1 MDDKMTEVLNI
12 IYDLKNKMSD
22 KQWIDI
28 HSNISELYL
37 SKTIVVFEN
46 GKVWQNSKVQEE
58 LYNNTNQDLE
68 EWEKE
73 DLNLE
78 EDETLLRFRFGFCLF
93 R

>member
-1 MDDKMTEVLNI
+1 MEKEMTDIINI
-12 IYDLKNKMSD
+12 IYDLKNKMTD

-28 HSNISELYL
+28 HNNINELYL

-78 EDETLLRFRFGFCLF
+78 QDESLL
-93 R
+93 

>member
-1 MDDKMTEVLNI
+1 MSQVLNI
-12 IYDLKNKMSD
+12 IFDLKNKMSD

-28 HSNISELYL
+28 HNNISELYL

-58 LYNNTNQDLE
+58 LYNNTNEDLE

-73 DLNLE
+73 DFKLE
-78 EDETLLRFRFGFCLF
+78 QDETLL
-93 R
+93 

>member
-58 LYNNTNQDLE
+58 LYNNTNKDLE

-78 EDETLLRFRFGFCLF
+78 EDETLL
-93 R
+93 

>member
-12 IYDLKNKMSD
+12 IFDLKNKMSD

-28 HSNISELYL
+28 HNNISELYL

-58 LYNNTNQDLE
+58 LYNNTNEDLE

-78 EDETLLRFRFGFCLF
+78 QDETLL
-93 R
+93 

>member
-1 MDDKMTEVLNI
+1 MDDKMSQVLNI
-12 IYDLKNKMSD
+12 IFDLKNKMSD

-28 HSNISELYL
+28 HNNISELYL

-58 LYNNTNQDLE
+58 LYNNTNEDLE

-78 EDETLLRFRFGFCLF
+78 QDETLL
-93 R
+93 

>member
-78 EDETLLRFRFGFCLF
+78 EDETLL
-93 R
+93 

>member
-1 MDDKMTEVLNI
+1 MKYHCFQLQKI
-12 IYDLKNKMSD
+12 IFDLKNKMSD

-28 HSNISELYL
+28 HNNISELYL

-58 LYNNTNQDLE
+58 LYNNTNEDLE

-78 EDETLLRFRFGFCLF
+78 EDETLL
-93 R
+93 

>member
-12 IYDLKNKMSD
+12 IFDLKNKMSD

-28 HSNISELYL
+28 HNNISELYL

-58 LYNNTNQDLE
+58 LYNNTNEDLE

-78 EDETLLRFRFGFCLF
+78 EDETLL
-93 R
+93 

>member
-1 MDDKMTEVLNI
+1 MDNKMTEVLNI

-78 EDETLLRFRFGFCLF
+78 EDETLL
-93 R
+93 

>member
-1 MDDKMTEVLNI
+1 MEKEMTEVLNI

-28 HSNISELYL
+28 HNNINELYL

-58 LYNNTNQDLE
+58 LYNNTNEELE

-73 DLNLE
+73 DLNLQ
-78 EDETLLRFRFGFCLF
+78 EDETLL
-93 R
+93 

>member
-1 MDDKMTEVLNI
+1 MEKEMTDIINI
-12 IYDLKNKMSD
+12 IYDLKNKMTD

-28 HSNISELYL
+28 HNNINELYL

-73 DLNLE
+73 DLNLA
-78 EDETLLRFRFGFCLF
+78 EDESLL
-93 R
+93 

>member
-1 MDDKMTEVLNI
+1 MDDKMTEVLDI
-12 IYDLKNKMSD
+12 IFDLKNKMSD

-28 HSNISELYL
+28 HNNISELYL

-58 LYNNTNQDLE
+58 LFNNTNEDLE

-78 EDETLLRFRFGFCLF
+78 QDETLL
-93 R
+93 